1 MLEIS
6 LYDGT
11 IDHLEL
17 KFNYLFAYIFIFLS
31 NNSNLT
37 NDFLLDLEKK
47 RNSILFIQLIV
58 KMPSRRGSSSSDED
72 FELVELDS
80 ESQKHAAKVAK
91 SSKELEALTI
101 STDTSNETDG
111 KLSQSELEHELEL
124 SRKQVAELREENSQI
139 RRQLEDLLTKADG
152 RNHVEQV

>member
-1 MLEIS
+1 
-6 LYDGT
+6 
-11 IDHLEL
+11 
-17 KFNYLFAYIFIFLS
+17 
-31 NNSNLT
+31 
-37 NDFLLDLEKK
+37 
-47 RNSILFIQLIV
+47 
-58 KMPSRRGSSSSDED
+58 MPSRRGSSSSDED

-124 SRKQVAELREENSQI
+124 SRKEVAELREENSQI

>member
-1 MLEIS
+1 MHIC
-6 LYDGT
+6 
-11 IDHLEL
+11 
-17 KFNYLFAYIFIFLS
+17 IFIFLS